1 MALRLDGPPV
11 GPLDYKSQQ
20 APHPAHAQQA
30 CARTHRSVSLQSCHC
45 CWVAAAPGSRAP
57 PAGGRLDGSAKCV
70 NHKLLS
76 GTLLAGLHRRHQCPR
91 PQQALSLWILIFVA
105 QQGVELGEF
114 FDTWVLAEVLLS
126 STAAQTSRLQPSDL
140 WPPGAME
147 DSAEAAVPHLL
158 DSCGVEPSERDQE
171 DEARTVAWS
180 WCPVADAEP
189 GAPAPEPGS
198 LQPAS
203 GSSPSQKAMYPTD
216 LTLTLLAV
224 WRSDGRRDPELQQA
238 LRMRLRML
246 ENAAQDVAR
255 VLGELSARL
264 LSINSD
270 CDQMVVT
277 FKTFGE
283 IWKFSTYHALGFVP
297 HCLETLLM
305 DQAFWLRA
313 PEDGDQAVLEV
324 RLEEGALRQMHENL
338 LQQEGSYFVLGPDR
352 RMRTVTGSGGARKGS
367 QGGAASEVDCRAPS
381 ECSEEVAAALEPLAP
396 FHQWALQV
404 SWDPTDDLED
414 EPMAHGLP
422 MAVGGLVTA
431 LADCQGS
438 GPEELT
444 FREGELI
451 QILGAWVPGM
461 AWCLGQH
468 SDSGQVGF
476 VQTKLISR
484 QGQPQL
490 ENSIFLSKEESSF
503 FSPESCFSE
512 QDARQLLGRTSWPDI
527 CTQYSLDRL
536 EEAQLDWPGEHE
548 PPLPELSLQ
557 PSETPQKVRN
567 VLEQCKTCQ
576 AHPGEPA
583 SWGLSPEP
591 GGQSPANAEEPSLC
605 LDAETNWMDLQALG
619 TTLQWLDFPG
629 YQASFGHLYAPSPLG
644 PGSLP
649 CSLADEE
656 ELAGHLARAREV
668 AKRADLPMALARLCF
683 LLGRLC
689 VGKLKLSQARVYLEE
704 ALGSLGGCFGDLP
717 LTMALYSLLATIHL
731 RQKNR
736 DKCVL
741 MVDKAVALLLG
752 MPGPVCGSEAQLL
765 QLALQRAVR
774 AQSAAAEARACF
786 LLARHHWS
794 LKQPE
799 GALPFL
805 ERLLVLQGHLEAL
818 DTTWIVGCYQRL
830 ADIYSRQCLP
840 HLALS
845 CARVA
850 SLRACGSLAS
860 ALWSVDLV
868 LRHAPRLHGPWQVVP
883 CLPAP
888 ITPYLWQ
895 ALASPGAR
903 TERTLRASLYVSL
916 AQVHS
921 DHGQHGRAVALLMQ
935 AMDAEAPS
943 GACPVVDHLVALA
956 WVHLLQG
963 QSAVALDVLES
974 IEDSATASEE
984 QEGVVVNMKAVA
996 LRRLGRTRRA
1006 AEGYYCALRVAR
1018 RQGRWRDQAVVLAN
1032 LGVLC
1037 LQAGAGQLAE
1047 HYLVGAVKRFS
1058 KLPGTQWGRDFTQVL
1073 LLLAHLYACRG
1084 LARQSCHCYEWA
1096 FLVAM
1101 ETGHFESQLCAVQRL
1116 CHFYSSV
1123 QPSKAHSVVYHELQ
1137 LSLVRRTA
1145 DRAREGRLLETIS
1158 QLYLSLGTERAYR
1171 SALDYTKRSLAIF
1184 IDLQEK
1190 RKEAHAWLRAGQIY
1204 YQLQQHELVDLYIQ
1218 VAQNAALYTGDPRL
1232 GLELFEA
1239 AGDIFFNGS
1248 WEQEKAVTFYRDQA
1262 LPLALATGSQ
1272 EAELRLCNKLT
1283 VLLSMLGSPQEGLE
1297 FAHTALALSVT
1308 LGHQLNERVA
1318 CHRLATL
1325 HHRLGQGELAEH
1337 FYLKALAL
1345 CSSPL
1350 EFPEETLY
1358 YVKVYLLLGDIIF
1371 YDLKDPFD
1379 AAGYYQL
1386 ALAAA
1391 VDLGNKRAQ
1400 LKIYTR
1406 LATIYHSFLL
1416 DREQSLVFYRKA
1428 RTFASEL
1435 QGRRSPLAPPPV
1447 GPAYALPGPAPSPC
1461 PERPRACWLRPRP
1474 VLPAPGLAPPPAT
1487 S

>member
-1 MALRLDGPPV
+1 M
-11 GPLDYKSQQ
+11 
-20 APHPAHAQQA
+20 
-30 CARTHRSVSLQSCHC
+30 
-45 CWVAAAPGSRAP
+45 PGSGEETALEQSGRTELTQRWARRGLDSEEGVSRAQ
-57 PAGGRLDGSAKCV
+57 SQV
-70 NHKLLS
+70 
-76 GTLLAGLHRRHQCPR
+76 GTLQR
-91 PQQALSLWILIFVA
+91 PA
-105 QQGVELGEF
+105 
-114 FDTWVLAEVLLS
+114 DPK
-126 STAAQTSRLQPSDL
+126 PSDL
-140 WPPGAME
+140 RPPGAME
-147 DSAEAAVPHLL
+147 DSAEAAAPHLL
-158 DSCGVEPSERDQE
+158 DSPGVEPWYRDQE
-171 DEARTVAWS
+171 DGARAVGWS
-180 WCPVADAEP
+180 WCPAADAAAGSEP
-189 GAPAPEPGS
+189 GAPTPEPGS
-198 LQPAS
+198 VRPAS
-203 GSSPSQKAMYPTD
+203 GSSPSQMAMYPTD

-224 WRSDGRRDPELQQA
+224 WRSDRRPDPELQRA
-238 LRMRLRML
+238 LRMRLRVL
-246 ENAAQDVAR
+246 ENAGQEVAR

-324 RLEEGALRQMHENL
+324 HLEEEALRQMHENL
-338 LQQEGSYFVLGPDR
+338 LLQEGSYFVLGPDR
-352 RMRTVTGSGGARKGS
+352 HMRTVTGPQGARKGS
-367 QGGAASEVDCRAPS
+367 QGGAASEVDCRIPS
-381 ECSEEVAAALEPLAP
+381 KCSEEVATALEPLAP
-396 FHQWALQV
+396 FHQISSLHRR
-404 SWDPTDDLED
+404 E
-414 EPMAHGLP
+414 
-422 MAVGGLVTA
+422 VGGLAMA

-444 FREGELI
+444 FRKGELI
-451 QILGAWVPGM
+451 QILGAWVPGL

-468 SDSGQVGF
+468 PDSGQVGF
-476 VQTKLISR
+476 VQTRLISR
-484 QGQPQL
+484 QGQP
-490 ENSIFLSKEESSF
+490 ESEHSVFLSEEESSF
-503 FSPESCFSE
+503 FSPEGCFSE
-512 QDARQLLGRTSWPDI
+512 QD
-527 CTQYSLDRL
+527 
-536 EEAQLDWPGEHE
+536 
-548 PPLPELSLQ
+548 PPLAELNLQ
-557 PSETPQKVRN
+557 PSETLQKVRN

-576 AHPGEPA
+576 ACPREPA

-591 GGQSPANAEEPSLC
+591 GGQSPANTKEPSFR
-605 LDAETNWMDLQALG
+605 LDTEADWTDPQALG

-629 YQASFGHLYAPSPLG
+629 YQASFRHLYAPSPLG
-644 PGSLP
+644 PGSSP

-668 AKRADLPMALARLCF
+668 AKRAGLPMALARLCF

-704 ALGSLGGCFGDLP
+704 ALGALGGCFGDLP
-717 LTMALYSLLATIHL
+717 LTVALYSLLATVHL

-741 MVDKAVALLLG
+741 TVGKAVALLLG
-752 MPGPVCGSEAQLL
+752 APGPVCGSEAQLL
-765 QLALQRAVR
+765 QLALGRAVR

-805 ERLLVLQGHLEAL
+805 ERLLVLQSHLEPL
-818 DTTWIVGCYQRL
+818 DTTWLVGCYQRL

-845 CARVA
+845 CVRVA
-850 SLRACGSLAS
+850 SLRAQGSLAS

-868 LRHAPRLHGPWQVVP
+868 LRHATQLHGPWQAAP
-883 CLPAP
+883 CLPAL
-888 ITPYLWQ
+888 IAPYLWQ
-895 ALASPGAR
+895 ALASSAAR

-921 DHGQHGRAVALLMQ
+921 DHGQHGRGGALLMR
-935 AMDAEAPS
+935 AVDAEAPS
-943 GACPVVDHLVALA
+943 GAHPVVDHLVALA
-956 WVHLLQG
+956 WMHLLRG
-963 QSAVALDVLES
+963 QSAVALEVLES
-974 IEDSATASEE
+974 IEHSAAASEE
-984 QEGVVVNMKAVA
+984 QEGVVINMKAVA

-1006 AEGYYCALRVAR
+1006 AEGYYCALRAAR
-1018 RQGRWRDQAVVLAN
+1018 RWGRQRDQAVVLAN

-1037 LQAGAGQLAE
+1037 SQAGAGQLAE
-1047 HYLVGAVKRFS
+1047 HYLVGAVKHFS
-1058 KLPGTQWGRDFTQVL
+1058 RLPGKQWGCDFTQVL

-1123 QPSKAHSVVYHELQ
+1123 QPSEAHSVVYHELQ
-1137 LSLVRRTA
+1137 LSLVHRTA

-1204 YQLQQHELVDLYIQ
+1204 YRLQQHELVDLYIQ

-1248 WEQEKAVTFYRDQA
+1248 REQEKALTFYRDQA

-1283 VLLSMLGSPQEGLE
+1283 VLLSTLGPPQEGLE

-1318 CHRLATL
+1318 CHRLAAL

-1435 QGRRSPLAPPPV
+1435 QGRRAPLAPPPS
-1447 GPAYALPGPAPSPC
+1447 ALACARSVPAPSLR
-1461 PERPRACWLRPRP
+1461 PERPRAYWLRPRP
-1474 VLPAPGLAPPPAT
+1474 ALPAPGLAPPPAT
-1487 S
+1487 P